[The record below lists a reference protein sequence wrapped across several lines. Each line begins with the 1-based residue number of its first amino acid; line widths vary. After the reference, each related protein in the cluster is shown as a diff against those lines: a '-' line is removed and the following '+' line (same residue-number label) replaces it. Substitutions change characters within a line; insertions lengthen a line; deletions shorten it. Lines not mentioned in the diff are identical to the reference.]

1 MEKNVPLLKLIHD
14 PWSIKTMLSS
24 RPSASS
30 RSHPRQQI
38 RRPGGGV
45 KKRRGRG
52 WREGYSFLSVFPRA
66 SGCFVVVFQSRS
78 CGKVLVL
85 SRLWEFSLIP
95 NGKNRI
101 DRSLKSPREGGRGE
115 DSLLPVWPTAR
126 RCRSSSQF
134 SPALATFSHGFSN
147 SSSSSPEFERSTLE
161 SSLFI
166 P

>member
-24 RPSASS
+24 RFTSVPL
-30 RSHPRQQI
+30 RPRAPTHGSK
-38 RRPGGGV
+38 PGGRGGGGGI
-45 KKRRGRG
+45 KRRRGRG
-52 WREGYSFLSVFPRA
+52 WREGYSFLSGIPRA

-101 DRSLKSPREGGRGE
+101 DRSPKSPREGGGYIRLFPSGPGRG
-115 DSLLPVWPTAR
+115 DAAPPPSFLLRWLLSPTGFPILPLCLQNLNA
-126 RCRSSSQF
+126 
-134 SPALATFSHGFSN
+134 AL
-147 SSSSSPEFERSTLE
+147 
-161 SSLFI
+161 
-166 P
+166 